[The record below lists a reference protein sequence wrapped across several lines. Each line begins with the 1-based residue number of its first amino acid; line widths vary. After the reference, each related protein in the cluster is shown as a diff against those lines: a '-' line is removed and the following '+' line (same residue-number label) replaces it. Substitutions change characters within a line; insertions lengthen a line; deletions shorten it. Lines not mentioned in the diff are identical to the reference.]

1 MSTLSLAEAT
11 FASYGLALRVTGDTR
26 VAMAAVAGAARVA
39 TDPGTL
45 VRLSRRAARR
55 MRQDAIAQ
63 VQRPVALAALDDRQ
77 WAVVERI
84 ALRAMTVS
92 EAAEELGLGKLE
104 VLALLR
110 GGLAAAGGMLRGE
123 GQLDDHPEAPRVGIV
138 KRHLAAR
145 CLDDAPHDRQPKAAA
160 GAGLSG

>member
-1 MSTLSLAEAT
+1 MSTLSLSEAT
-11 FASYGLALRVTGDTR
+11 FASYGLALRVTGDPG
-26 VAMAAVAGAARVA
+26 VAMTAVAGAARVA

-55 MRQDAIAQ
+55 KRQDAIAPMP
-63 VQRPVALAALDDRQ
+63 RPPLLAAVDDGQ

-92 EAAEELGLGKLE
+92 EAAADLGLGKTE

-110 GGLAAAGGMLRGE
+110 SGLAAAGGMLRGE
-123 GQLDDHPEAPRVGIV
+123 GQLDDHPKATRVDLV
-138 KRHLAAR
+138 ERHHPTR
-145 CLDDAPHDRQPKAAA
+145 RLDDSAHDRQPQAAA
-160 GAGLSG
+160 GACLSG